1 MGKNFWPAYII
12 VAAALLAAT
21 WKFAPVVGEKIPAG
35 GRASIRGLVAKCIGH
50 GGASAADAG
59 GETQPKP
66 AASAQKP
73 AAPAPAGEAA
83 AKPGKGGAPS
93 TSTAVVP
100 ARGSAAPASA
110 EDEDDLPSLK
120 GVVHVVPQKAK
131 WGVLNRVTEVV
142 ALDGKTKGAVSGG
155 RFFRIE
161 KCESVGGELWLVGD
175 FTPKGLGETV
185 RVRAKS
191 LHGFTGSPDLLSEN
205 QRKCLRMYYQLHGEA
220 EKRKEEVLRDAAARS
235 PYAADAAAAVAEFRA
250 KAKEV
255 EAAADSDGEAKR
267 KATYELSQLRT
278 KVQELNEKHKTW
290 KSQHA
295 AELPDPAKDSKYLK
309 FLEDARQ
316 YAEPIAGMAF

>member
-1 MGKNFWPAYII
+1 MKRDSKRKRPHLLDDPYLAPYAEAVRGR
-12 VAAALLAAT
+12 AAHARARAAEL
-21 WKFAPVVGEKIPAG
+21 VAG
-35 GRASIRGLVAKCIGH
+35 GTSLADW
-50 GGASAADAG
+50 ASAHEYFG
-59 GETQPKP
+59 LHRTKRGWTFREW
-66 AASAQKP
+66 
-73 AAPAPAGEAA
+73 APNA
-83 AKPGKGGAPS
+83 
-93 TSTAVVP
+93 
-100 ARGSAAPASA
+100 
-110 EDEDDLPSLK
+110 
-120 GVVHVVPQKAK
+120 
-131 WGVLNRVTEVV
+131 TEM
-142 ALDGKTKGAVSGG
+142 
-155 RFFRIE
+155 
-161 KCESVGGELWLVGD
+161 WLVGD

-191 LHGFTGSPDLLSEN
+191 LHCFTGSPDLLSEN

-235 PYAADAAAAVAEFRA
+235 PYAADAAAAVAEFRD